1 MFRKKV
7 KQFVEFNRFE
17 TYTKQFLL
25 AGFEVDK
32 VEWLRYNSN
41 HKNSA
46 YFQRE
51 NQFVFYRLL
60 KWVFEELIVTLV
72 RCYFYATEKQK
83 EYSKI
88 FYYRKEI
95 WNFLMK
101 LSTQDLLVDNLE
113 KVAKKELR

>member
-1 MFRKKV
+1 
-7 KQFVEFNRFE
+7 
-17 TYTKQFLL
+17 
-25 AGFEVDK
+25 
-32 VEWLRYNSN
+32 
-41 HKNSA
+41 
-46 YFQRE
+46 
-51 NQFVFYRLL
+51 VFYRLL

-101 LSTQDLLVDNLE
+101 LST
-113 KVAKKELR
+113 